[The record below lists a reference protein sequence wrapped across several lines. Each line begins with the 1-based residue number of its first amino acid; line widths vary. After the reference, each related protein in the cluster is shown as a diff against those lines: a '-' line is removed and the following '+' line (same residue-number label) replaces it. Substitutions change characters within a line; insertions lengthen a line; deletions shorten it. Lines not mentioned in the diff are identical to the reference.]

1 MTVEKILCPTDFS
14 SGANQALR
22 VAVRIA
28 RETGAELVVLHAWHI
43 PSSAYA
49 LEATF
54 PPLVVQQIVDES
66 QRALDRVVKEAAADG
81 AKRVIGKLRT
91 GVPWAQIVEELESQ
105 PYDLC
110 VIGTHGRT
118 GLARVLLGSVAG
130 KVVRL
135 APCSVLAV
143 RPDAEVKPF
152 HHALVPTDFSDS
164 AAHALELAAKV
175 VEPTGSLTLLHVV
188 EVPVVYSREAP
199 LAELTRDLDKR
210 ATAALDT
217 EVGRIGRRTALPVTP
232 RTRVGSPG
240 EQTLAALDDDRSIDL
255 VVIGSHGRTGI
266 ERVLLGSVAETVV
279 RHARCPVLVARNW
292 A

>member
-1 MTVEKILCPTDFS
+1 MTVTKILCPTDFS
-14 SGANQALR
+14 SGADQALR

-54 PPLVVQQIVDES
+54 PPLVVQQIADES
-66 QRALDRVVKEAAADG
+66 QRALDGALREATAGG
-81 AKRVIGKLRT
+81 AKHVTGKLRS
-91 GVPWAQIVEELESQ
+91 GVPWTQIVEELETHA
-105 PYDLC
+105 YDLC

-118 GLARVLLGSVAG
+118 GLARIVLGSVAE

-143 RPDAEVKPF
+143 RPDAEVKAF
-152 HHALVPTDFSDS
+152 RHALVPTDFSDS
-164 AAHALELAAKV
+164 AAHALELAGDL

-188 EVPVVYSREAP
+188 ELPLVYSREAP
-199 LAELTRDLDKR
+199 LAELAQDLEKR
-210 ATAALDT
+210 ATSALET
-217 EVGRIGRRTALPVTP
+217 EVARSRRRTSLPVTP
-232 RTRVGSPG
+232 RTRLGSPG
-240 EQTLAALDDDRSIDL
+240 AQTLAALDDDRSID
-255 VVIGSHGRTGI
+255 VVIMGSRGRTGFK
-266 ERVLLGSVAETVV
+266 RVLLGSVAETVV
-279 RHARCPVLVARNW
+279 RHARCPVLVARKR